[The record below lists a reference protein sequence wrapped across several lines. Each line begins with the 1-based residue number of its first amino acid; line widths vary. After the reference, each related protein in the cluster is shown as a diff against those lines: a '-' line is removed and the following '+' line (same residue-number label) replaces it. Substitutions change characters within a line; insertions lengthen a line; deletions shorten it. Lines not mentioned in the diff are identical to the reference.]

1 MRPAGGDE
9 YRMNRKER
17 RVQATLGALA
27 VLVVIGLLVVAT
39 FNIAFG

>member
-1 MRPAGGDE
+1 
-9 YRMNRKER
+9 MNRKER
-17 RVQATLGALA
+17 RVQATLAALA